1 MLSHYQEKCRLTQDN
16 LEQESAGMGLT
27 QGEHLKIIKE
37 IIGQKGAAIVSHYC
51 FDLPSGAQGS
61 IVVCHDLHRGA
72 ISFGASTRWGE
83 WDDLLEILTLDD
95 TGEKFNFDGKP
106 VYEGDDGACALGNF

>member
-1 MLSHYQEKCRLTQDN
+1 MLSQYQERRRLTQDN
-16 LEQESAGMGLT
+16 LAPELAAMGLT
-27 QGEHLKIIKE
+27 QAGVINLIKE
-37 IIGQKGAAIVSHYC
+37 IIGQKGAAVISHYL
-51 FDLPSGAQGS
+51 FNLSGEQGS

-72 ISFGASTRWGE
+72 ISLGGSTRWGE
-83 WDDLLEILTLDD
+83 WDDGLEILTLDD